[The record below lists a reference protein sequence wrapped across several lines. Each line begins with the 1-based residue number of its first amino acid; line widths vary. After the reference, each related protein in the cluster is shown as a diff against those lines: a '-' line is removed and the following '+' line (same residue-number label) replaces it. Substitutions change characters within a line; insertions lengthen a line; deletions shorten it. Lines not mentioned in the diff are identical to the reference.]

1 MHPYTLDLVI
11 NILFQVQSSA
21 TLNQYGGQSFMLA
34 DYTNY
39 SAWTTLFDKYRINH
53 VVLKFD
59 PTGIQL
65 NTQTGVTAP
74 EFATALDFDNAAT
87 PGSFDT
93 VIRKER
99 STLCNATTAFERK
112 FVPRVSREVY
122 YNGVT
127 PGYEEAQGGV
137 WLDCS
142 NASIPHFGL
151 VYVMGTATNTSYT
164 YRVQAVYNVTF
175 AFPIG

>member
-1 MHPYTLDLVI
+1 
-11 NILFQVQSSA
+11 
-21 TLNQYGGQSFMLA
+21 MLA
-34 DYTNY
+34 DYTN
-39 SAWTTLFDKYRINH
+39 SSSWTTLFDKYRINS
-53 VVLKFD
+53 VRLDFV

-87 PGSFDT
+87 PASFDA
-93 VIRKER
+93 VIRKDR
-99 STLCNATTAFERK
+99 STLTNATTAFQRH

-122 YNGVT
+122 YNGIT
-127 PGYEEAQGGV
+127 SGYEEAQGGV

-142 NASIPHFGL
+142 NANIPHFGL

-164 YRVQAVYNVTF
+164 YRVNAVYNVTF